1 VAQLRHAAGVAD
13 LPPLVAA
20 RGADEL
26 VATAILRPGR
36 PLDFVHP
43 LVRAAVYAG
52 QAPTDRAEAHA
63 RAARL
68 LALDLA
74 EPGRVGVHLMSTEP
88 GGDQWTVEA
97 LISAGRAALT
107 QGVPRA
113 AVGYLTRALAEP
125 PPAALRGAVLR
136 ELGSAEQ
143 RVGDPGA
150 IRHLREALALSQDMA
165 DTTATARALAL
176 GLLWSDRI
184 GEVEEILDPTLRAL
198 AERDP
203 EQAIQLE
210 AEVLSAA
217 RLSLSA
223 GLWGAE
229 RVERWR
235 GRLAGNTPGERL
247 MLANLATQTSLGD
260 FTAHEAAALS
270 DAAAGDGR
278 LLAEQTADAM
288 PFYQIVYVLTTADR
302 VDRAEWLVSQADAD
316 ARARGSVL
324 GTMLASLFGSYTAFA
339 RGEVIEAE
347 ARVALALDLA
357 SQLEAPGFPL
367 PPCVASLVDV
377 LVERGRLDEAER
389 VLEAHG
395 MSGDLPDSVPFR
407 LLLYSRGMLRL
418 AQGRWEQSARDLL
431 ELGRR
436 QAGWRALNPHLIAH
450 DAAAALALAG
460 LHDRESAVALAEQA
474 VVRAR
479 RWGTGRAIGR
489 ALRTLALVGED
500 TERIRLLQ
508 EASAALADSPAR
520 LDHAHV
526 LVDLGG
532 ALRRANRRSEA
543 SDALLRGLDMA
554 SSGGGLAVAARAR
567 EELHSLGLR
576 PRRAALTGV
585 NALSGSERRVVDLA
599 AKGRSNPEIAQAL
612 YVTVRTVEVHLTHA
626 YQKLGIQSRAQ
637 LAEALAR

>member
-1 VAQLRHAAGVAD
+1 
-13 LPPLVAA
+13 
-20 RGADEL
+20 
-26 VATAILRPGR
+26 
-36 PLDFVHP
+36 
-43 LVRAAVYAG
+43 
-52 QAPTDRAEAHA
+52 
-63 RAARL
+63 
-68 LALDLA
+68 
-74 EPGRVGVHLMSTEP
+74 
-88 GGDQWTVEA
+88 
-97 LISAGRAALT
+97 
-107 QGVPRA
+107 
-113 AVGYLTRALAEP
+113 
-125 PPAALRGAVLR
+125 
-136 ELGSAEQ
+136 
-143 RVGDPGA
+143 
-150 IRHLREALALSQDMA
+150 
-165 DTTATARALAL
+165 
-176 GLLWSDRI
+176 
-184 GEVEEILDPTLRAL
+184 
-198 AERDP
+198 
-203 EQAIQLE
+203 
-210 AEVLSAA
+210 
-217 RLSLSA
+217 
-223 GLWGAE
+223 
-229 RVERWR
+229 
-235 GRLAGNTPGERL
+235 
-247 MLANLATQTSLGD
+247 
-260 FTAHEAAALS
+260 
-270 DAAAGDGR
+270 
-278 LLAEQTADAM
+278 
-288 PFYQIVYVLTTADR
+288 
-302 VDRAEWLVSQADAD
+302 
-316 ARARGSVL
+316 VL
-324 GTMLASLFGSYTAFA
+324 GTILASLFGSYTAFA
-339 RGEVIEAE
+339 RCEVIEAE

-377 LVERGRLDEAER
+377 LVERGRL
-389 VLEAHG
+389 
-395 MSGDLPDSVPFR
+395 DLPDSVPFR